1 MNSTLKQQLK
11 DELLGALTLSGEA
24 YRSWEAS

>member
-11 DELLGALTLSGEA
+11 EELLAALTLSGNV

>member
-1 MNSTLKQQLK
+1 MNTTHKKQLK
-11 DELLGALTLSGEA
+11 DELLASLTLSGDA